1 MFVPQRVFNA
11 CVKHLTPRISHEQSS
26 LIRATIQAQSVR
38 QKSDSKDVSK
48 NTGGKV
54 KGNII
59 GIDLGTTNSCVA
71 IMEGKSPKVLEN
83 AEGMRTTP
91 SVVAFTK
98 DNERLVGMPAKRQA
112 VTNPQNTFYAT
123 KRLIGRKFNDEE
135 VKKEMQSVS
144 FKIVRASN
152 GDAWVEANGKM
163 YSPSQ
168 IGAFVLMKMK
178 ETAENYYGSPVKNAV
193 VTVPAYFNDS
203 QRQATKDAGQ
213 IAGLNVLRVVNEP
226 TAAALA
232 YGLEKTNDKII
243 AVYDLGGGTFDI
255 SILEMQ
261 SNVFEVRSTNGDT
274 FLGGEDFDN
283 TLLKHLVAEFKKESG
298 IDITKDPQA
307 MQRLREAAEKAKCEL
322 SSAAQTDIN
331 LPYLTMDSSGP
342 KHMNY
347 KITRAQF
354 ENLVAHLIKRTIEPC
369 KKAIKDADVKTTDIN
384 EVILVGGMTRMPKV
398 QQTVQELFG
407 KSPNKSVNPDEAV
420 AMGAAIQGGVLGG
433 DVTDLLLL
441 DVTPLS
447 LGIETLGGVFT
458 KLINRNTTIPTKKSQ
473 VFSTAA
479 DGQTQVEIKVHQG
492 EREMAADNKLLGRFN
507 LVGIPPAPRGVPQIE
522 VTFDIDANG
531 IVHVSARDRGTGKEQ
546 QIVIQ
551 SSGGLSK
558 DDIEN
563 MVRAAE
569 KFSAD
574 DKKRREMVEEV
585 NRVESILHDTE
596 SKLEEYKDQ
605 LPSDEHSKLKEGA
618 AKLREKLSNK
628 DNESVQSI
636 KESADEFQRQSLKLF
651 ETAYKKMQSDR
662 ESSQS
667 SSGSSSSSSSDQ
679 QTSDDDK
686 DKDKQEQQN
695 K

>member
-1 MFVPQRVFNA
+1 MFVRQRVFNA
-11 CVKHLTPRISHEQSS
+11 CVKHLTPRISQEQPSI
-26 LIRATIQAQSVR
+26 IRATLQAQSIR
-38 QKSDSKDVSK
+38 QKSDAKDVSK
-48 NTGGKV
+48 GGNDKV
-54 KGNII
+54 KGHII

-91 SVVAFTK
+91 SVVAFSK

-123 KRLIGRKFNDEE
+123 KRLIGRKFTDDE

-152 GDAWVEANGKM
+152 GDAWVEAHGKM

-213 IAGLNVLRVVNEP
+213 ISGLNVLRVVNEP

-331 LPYLTMDSSGP
+331 LPYLTMDASGP

-354 ENLVAHLIKRTIEPC
+354 ENLVAHLIKRTMEPC
-369 KKAIKDADVKTTDIN
+369 KKAIKDADVKTSDIN

-407 KSPNKSVNPDEAV
+407 KTPNKSVNPDEAV

-433 DVTDLLLL
+433 NVTDLLLL

-507 LVGIPPAPRGVPQIE
+507 LIGIPPAPRGVPQIE

-585 NRVESILHDTE
+585 NRIESILHDTE
-596 SKLEEYKDQ
+596 TKLEEYKDQ

-618 AKLREKLSNK
+618 SKLREKLSNK
-628 DNESVQSI
+628 DNESVQSL
-636 KESADEFQRQSLKLF
+636 KEAADEYQRQSLKLF

-662 ESSQS
+662 EGSQSSS
-667 SSGSSSSSSSDQ
+667 SSGSSSSSSSSDQ
-679 QTSDDDK
+679 SSSEENK
-686 DKDKQEQQN
+686 EQQN

>member
-1 MFVPQRVFNA
+1 
-11 CVKHLTPRISHEQSS
+11 
-26 LIRATIQAQSVR
+26 
-38 QKSDSKDVSK
+38 
-48 NTGGKV
+48 
-54 KGNII
+54 
-59 GIDLGTTNSCVA
+59 
-71 IMEGKSPKVLEN
+71 
-83 AEGMRTTP
+83 
-91 SVVAFTK
+91 
-98 DNERLVGMPAKRQA
+98 
-112 VTNPQNTFYAT
+112 
-123 KRLIGRKFNDEE
+123 
-135 VKKEMQSVS
+135 
-144 FKIVRASN
+144 
-152 GDAWVEANGKM
+152 
-163 YSPSQ
+163 
-168 IGAFVLMKMK
+168 
-178 ETAENYYGSPVKNAV
+178 
-193 VTVPAYFNDS
+193 
-203 QRQATKDAGQ
+203 
-213 IAGLNVLRVVNEP
+213 
-226 TAAALA
+226 
-232 YGLEKTNDKII
+232 
-243 AVYDLGGGTFDI
+243 
-255 SILEMQ
+255 MQ

-283 TLLKHLVAEFKKESG
+283 ALLKHLVSEFKKESG

-331 LPYLTMDSSGP
+331 LPYLTMDKSGP
-342 KHMNY
+342 KHMNS

-354 ENLVAHLIKRTIEPC
+354 ENLVAHLIKRTVDPC
-369 KKAIKDADVKTTDIN
+369 KKAIKDADVKLSDIN

-407 KSPNKSVNPDEAV
+407 KPPNKSVNPDEAV

-569 KFSAD
+569 KYSAD

-596 SKLEEYKDQ
+596 SKMEEYKDQ
-605 LPSDEHSKLKEGA
+605 LPSDEYSKLKEGA
-618 AKLREKLSNK
+618 SKLREKLSNK
-628 DNESVQSI
+628 DNESVQNI
-636 KESADEFQRQSLKLF
+636 KEAADEFQRQSLKLF

-667 SSGSSSSSSSDQ
+667 SSSSSSGGSTSSDQ
-679 QTSDDDK
+679 QQESDEDK
-686 DKDKQEQQN
+686 DKDN
-695 K
+695 KNK

>member
-1 MFVPQRVFNA
+1 
-11 CVKHLTPRISHEQSS
+11 
-26 LIRATIQAQSVR
+26 
-38 QKSDSKDVSK
+38 
-48 NTGGKV
+48 
-54 KGNII
+54 
-59 GIDLGTTNSCVA
+59 
-71 IMEGKSPKVLEN
+71 
-83 AEGMRTTP
+83 
-91 SVVAFTK
+91 
-98 DNERLVGMPAKRQA
+98 
-112 VTNPQNTFYAT
+112 
-123 KRLIGRKFNDEE
+123 
-135 VKKEMQSVS
+135 
-144 FKIVRASN
+144 
-152 GDAWVEANGKM
+152 
-163 YSPSQ
+163 
-168 IGAFVLMKMK
+168 
-178 ETAENYYGSPVKNAV
+178 
-193 VTVPAYFNDS
+193 
-203 QRQATKDAGQ
+203 
-213 IAGLNVLRVVNEP
+213 
-226 TAAALA
+226 
-232 YGLEKTNDKII
+232 
-243 AVYDLGGGTFDI
+243 
-255 SILEMQ
+255 MQ

-283 TLLKHLVAEFKKESG
+283 ALLKHLVAEFKKESG

-331 LPYLTMDSSGP
+331 LPYLTMDSAGP

-347 KITRAQF
+347 KITRSQF
-354 ENLVAHLIKRTIEPC
+354 ENLVAHLIKRTVEPC
-369 KKAIKDADVKTTDIN
+369 KKAIKDADVKVTDIN

-407 KSPNKSVNPDEAV
+407 KAPNKSVNPDEAV

-492 EREMAADNKLLGRFN
+492 EREMATDNKLLGRFN
-507 LVGIPPAPRGVPQIE
+507 LIGIPPAPRGVPQIE

-569 KFSAD
+569 KYSAD

-596 SKLEEYKDQ
+596 SKMEEYKDQ
-605 LPSDEHSKLKEGA
+605 LPADEHSKLKEGA
-618 AKLREKLSNK
+618 TKLREKLSNK

-636 KESADEFQRQSLKLF
+636 KEAADEFQRQSLKLF

-667 SSGSSSSSSSDQ
+667 SSSSSSSSDQ
-679 QTSDDDK
+679 QSSDQQSSDEDK
-686 DKDKQEQQN
+686 NKQEQQN

>member
-1 MFVPQRVFNA
+1 MFVQKRVFNA
-11 CVKHLTPRISHEQSS
+11 CLKHLTPRISHEQSS
-26 LIRATIQAQSVR
+26 IVRATIQVQSVR
-38 QKSDSKDVSK
+38 HKTDSQDVSK

-54 KGNII
+54 KGHII

-71 IMEGKSPKVLEN
+71 IMEGKTPKVLEN

-91 SVVAFTK
+91 SVVAFSK
-98 DNERLVGMPAKRQA
+98 DNDRLVGMPAKRQA

-123 KRLIGRKFNDEE
+123 KRLIGRKFNDDE

-144 FKIVRASN
+144 FKIVRATN

-168 IGAFVLMKMK
+168 IGAFVLVKMK
-178 ETAENYYGSPVKNAV
+178 ETAESYYGSPVKNAV

-298 IDITKDPQA
+298 LDITKDPQA

-331 LPYLTMDSSGP
+331 LPYLTMDASGP
-342 KHMNY
+342 KHMNC
-347 KITRAQF
+347 KVTRSQF
-354 ENLVAHLIKRTIEPC
+354 ESLVANLIKRTVEPC
-369 KKAIKDADVKTTDIN
+369 KKAIKDADVKLTDIN
-384 EVILVGGMTRMPKV
+384 EVILVGGMSRMPKV

-407 KSPNKSVNPDEAV
+407 KAPNKSVNPDEAV

-492 EREMAADNKLLGRFN
+492 EREMASDNKMLGRFN
-507 LVGIPPAPRGVPQIE
+507 LIGIPPAPRGVPQIE

-558 DDIEN
+558 DEIEN

-569 KFSAD
+569 KYSAD
-574 DKKRREMVEEV
+574 DKKRRGMVEEV

-596 SKLEEYKDQ
+596 SKMEEYKDQ
-605 LPSDEHSKLKEGA
+605 LPADEYAKLKEGA
-618 AKLREKLSNK
+618 TKLREKLSNK
-628 DNESVQSI
+628 DNESVESL
-636 KESADEFQRQSLKLF
+636 KEAADEFQRQSLKLF

-667 SSGSSSSSSSDQ
+667 SSSSSSSSSSEQ
-679 QTSDDDK
+679 ASSEDDK
-686 DKDKQEQQN
+686 SKQEQQN